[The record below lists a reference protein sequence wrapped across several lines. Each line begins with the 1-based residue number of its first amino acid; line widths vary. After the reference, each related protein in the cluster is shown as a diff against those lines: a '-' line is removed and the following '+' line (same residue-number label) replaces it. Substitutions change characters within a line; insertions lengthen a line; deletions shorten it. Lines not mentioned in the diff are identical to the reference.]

1 MNTDPSANDLR
12 TADDTPIHLIDYL
25 ERQLA
30 PFEDVPFN
38 PVDAAA
44 LSQLCMVRGEGAIP
58 LLPITEDD
66 GKQRAPSRAR
76 GLKRFA
82 QLLHIGAADDAKPVA
97 ATVPLRDLLRAEN
110 FPTMFTGLNPEKIK
124 RNLFALAASP
134 RFRAVEVGLYLSEFD
149 PAREM
154 QFAAMTFF
162 YRDMFAFVG
171 FRGTDESIVG
181 WKEDFN
187 MAYAMPVPAQDQ
199 ASRYLAAAAP
209 YLPER
214 IIVGGHS
221 KGGNLA
227 EYAALHAPADVQ
239 NRIVRVYNLDGPGF
253 KEDVRENAGTVA
265 RHNADGETGRGANGA
280 EGRSVLSVAGHSAV
294 DDAASGANGTAC
306 IGAADRTADRANRV
320 AHHGAADGAP
330 DRTSRT
336 ARNGAAAGATNR
348 MADRTADRTSTPL
361 LERFHKI
368 VPAESIVGILLHAPT
383 EPRVVRSSAHSLDQ
397 HSVFSWEVNSS
408 LTDFSYLDAL
418 PTSTAIMAKS
428 LQDWLGRYDD
438 EDRARIVDALFRA
451 IEASGAENARD
462 LLVDKNRAAR
472 FLREA
477 ARNADETDRDVLI
490 EAGRDFLGAAAG
502 SAATHAAGR
511 IGEQIG
517 RSIANL
523 MNDNGSENT
532 RS

>member
-1 MNTDPSANDLR
+1 MNTDSSANDLR

-66 GKQRAPSRAR
+66 GKQRASSRAR
-76 GLKRFA
+76 GLKRLA
-82 QLLHIGAADDAKPVA
+82 QLLHIGAADDAKPIA

-162 YRDMFAFVG
+162 YRDAFAFVG

-253 KEDVRENAGTVA
+253 KEDVRENAGTVT
-265 RHNADGETGRGANGA
+265 RHSTDGETCRGADGA
-280 EGRSVLSVAGHSAV
+280 ESRSALGTMGRSAV
-294 DDAASGANGTAC
+294 DDATSGAS
-306 IGAADRTADRANRV
+306 RT
-320 AHHGAADGAP
+320 AHHGASDC
-330 DRTSRT
+330 
-336 ARNGAAAGATNR
+336 
-348 MADRTADRTSTPL
+348 TADPASTPI
-361 LERFHKI
+361 LERFRKI

-383 EPRVVRSSAHSLDQ
+383 EPRVVRSSAHGLDQ

-477 ARNADETDRDVLI
+477 ARNADEADRDVLI

-523 MNDNGSENT
+523 MNDNGDENT

>member
-1 MNTDPSANDLR
+1 MNTDPSANDLW

-25 ERQLA
+25 EQQLA

-66 GKQRAPSRAR
+66 GKQRASSRAR
-76 GLKRFA
+76 GLKRFV

-265 RHNADGETGRGANGA
+265 RRNADGETGRGANGA
-280 EGRSVLSVAGHSAV
+280 ACN
-294 DDAASGANGTAC
+294 GAD
-306 IGAADRTADRANRV
+306 DRTADRANR
-320 AHHGAADGAP
+320 AARNGAADGAP
-330 DRTSRT
+330 GRTSRA

-348 MADRTADRTSTPL
+348 TADPASTPL
-361 LERFHKI
+361 LERFRKI

-383 EPRVVRSSAHSLDQ
+383 EPRVVRSSAHGLDQ

-477 ARNADETDRDVLI
+477 ARNADEADRDVLI

-523 MNDNGSENT
+523 MNDTGDENT

>member
-1 MNTDPSANDLR
+1 MNTDSSANDLR

-66 GKQRAPSRAR
+66 GKQRASSRAR
-76 GLKRFA
+76 GLKRFV

-134 RFRAVEVGLYLSEFD
+134 RFRAVKVGLYLSEFD

-162 YRDMFAFVG
+162 YRDAFAFVG

-199 ASRYLAAAAP
+199 ASRYLATAAP

-253 KEDVRENAGTVA
+253 KEDVRENAETA
-265 RHNADGETGRGANGA
+265 AQHSADGETGRGAHGA
-280 EGRSVLSVAGHSAV
+280 AR
-294 DDAASGANGTAC
+294 N
-306 IGAADRTADRANRV
+306 GAADRTADRANKAAR
-320 AHHGAADGAP
+320 HGAADGAP
-330 DRTSRT
+330 GRTSRA

-348 MADRTADRTSTPL
+348 ASDCTADPASTPI
-361 LERFHKI
+361 LERFRKI

-383 EPRVVRSSAHSLDQ
+383 EPRVVRSSAHGLDQ

-477 ARNADETDRDVLI
+477 ARNADEADRDVLI

-523 MNDNGSENT
+523 MNDTGDENT

>member
-1 MNTDPSANDLR
+1 MNTDSSANDLR

-58 LLPITEDD
+58 LLPITEDG
-66 GKQRAPSRAR
+66 GKQRASSRAR
-76 GLKRFA
+76 GLKRFV

-134 RFRAVEVGLYLSEFD
+134 RFRAVKVGLYLSEFD

-162 YRDMFAFVG
+162 YRDAFAFVG

-199 ASRYLAAAAP
+199 ASRYLATAAP

-253 KEDVRENAGTVA
+253 KEDVRENAETA
-265 RHNADGETGRGANGA
+265 AQHSADGETGRGAHGA
-280 EGRSVLSVAGHSAV
+280 AR
-294 DDAASGANGTAC
+294 N
-306 IGAADRTADRANRV
+306 GAADRTADRANKAAR
-320 AHHGAADGAP
+320 HGAADGAP
-330 DRTSRT
+330 GRTSRA

-348 MADRTADRTSTPL
+348 ASDCTADPASTPI
-361 LERFHKI
+361 LERFRKI

-383 EPRVVRSSAHSLDQ
+383 EPRVVRSSAHGLDQ

-477 ARNADETDRDVLI
+477 ARNADEADRDVLI

-523 MNDNGSENT
+523 MNDTGDENT

>member
-25 ERQLA
+25 EQQLA

-66 GKQRAPSRAR
+66 GKQRASSRAR
-76 GLKRFA
+76 GLKRLA
-82 QLLHIGAADDAKPVA
+82 QLLHIGAADDAKPIA

-134 RFRAVEVGLYLSEFD
+134 RFRAVKVGLYLSEFD

-199 ASRYLAAAAP
+199 ALRYLAAAAP

-253 KEDVRENAGTVA
+253 KEDVRENDGTVA

-280 EGRSVLSVAGHSAV
+280 
-294 DDAASGANGTAC
+294 
-306 IGAADRTADRANRV
+306 
-320 AHHGAADGAP
+320 
-330 DRTSRT
+330 

-348 MADRTADRTSTPL
+348 MADRASTPL

-462 LLVDKNRAAR
+462 LLVDRNRAAR

-477 ARNADETDRDVLI
+477 ARNADEADRDVLI

-523 MNDNGSENT
+523 MNDTGDENT

>member
-25 ERQLA
+25 EQQLA

-66 GKQRAPSRAR
+66 GKQRASSRAR
-76 GLKRFA
+76 GLKRLA

-162 YRDMFAFVG
+162 YRDAFAFVG

-199 ASRYLAAAAP
+199 ASRYLATAAP

-253 KEDVRENAGTVA
+253 KEDVRENAETAA
-265 RHNADGETGRGANGA
+265 RHRTDGETCRGADGA
-280 EGRSVLSVAGHSAV
+280 ESRSALGTMGRSAV
-294 DDAASGANGTAC
+294 DDATSGASRTARN
-306 IGAADRTADRANRV
+306 GAADRTADRANKAAR
-320 AHHGAADGAP
+320 HGAADC
-330 DRTSRT
+330 
-336 ARNGAAAGATNR
+336 
-348 MADRTADRTSTPL
+348 TADPASTPI
-361 LERFHKI
+361 LERFRKI

-383 EPRVVRSSAHSLDQ
+383 EPRVVRSSAHGLDQ

-477 ARNADETDRDVLI
+477 ARNADEADRDVLI

-523 MNDNGSENT
+523 MNDTGDENT

>member
-1 MNTDPSANDLR
+1 MNTDSSANDLR

-25 ERQLA
+25 EQQLA

-66 GKQRAPSRAR
+66 GKQRASSRAR
-76 GLKRFA
+76 GLKRLA

-280 EGRSVLSVAGHSAV
+280 ACN
-294 DDAASGANGTAC
+294 GAD
-306 IGAADRTADRANRV
+306 DRTADRANR
-320 AHHGAADGAP
+320 AARNGAADGAP
-330 DRTSRT
+330 GRTSRA

-348 MADRTADRTSTPL
+348 MADRASTPL

-383 EPRVVRSSAHSLDQ
+383 EPRVVRSSAHGLEQ

-477 ARNADETDRDVLI
+477 ARNADEADRDVLI

-523 MNDNGSENT
+523 MNDTGDENT

>member
-1 MNTDPSANDLR
+1 MNTDSSANDLW

-25 ERQLA
+25 EQQLA

-66 GKQRAPSRAR
+66 GKQRASSRTR
-76 GLKRFA
+76 GLKRLA

-134 RFRAVEVGLYLSEFD
+134 RFRAVEVGLYLSEFN

-162 YRDMFAFVG
+162 YRDAFAFVG

-227 EYAALHAPADVQ
+227 EYAALHAPADMQ

-265 RHNADGETGRGANGA
+265 RHSTDGETCLGADGA
-280 EGRSVLSVAGHSAV
+280 ESRSALGTMGRSAV
-294 DDAASGANGTAC
+294 DDATSGAS
-306 IGAADRTADRANRV
+306 RT

-330 DRTSRT
+330 GRTSRA

-348 MADRTADRTSTPL
+348 MADPASTPI
-361 LERFHKI
+361 LERFRKI

-383 EPRVVRSSAHSLDQ
+383 EPRVVRSSAHGLDQ

-438 EDRARIVDALFRA
+438 EDLARIVDALFRA

-477 ARNADETDRDVLI
+477 ARNADEADRDVLI

-517 RSIANL
+517 RSIAHL
-523 MNDNGSENT
+523 MNDTGDENT

>member
-1 MNTDPSANDLR
+1 MNTDSSANDLW

-25 ERQLA
+25 EQQLA

-66 GKQRAPSRAR
+66 GKQRASSRAR
-76 GLKRFA
+76 GLKRLA
-82 QLLHIGAADDAKPVA
+82 QLLHIGAADDAKSVA

-162 YRDMFAFVG
+162 YRDAFAFVG

-199 ASRYLAAAAP
+199 ASRYLATAAP

-253 KEDVRENAGTVA
+253 KEDVRENAGTVT
-265 RHNADGETGRGANGA
+265 RHSTDGETCRGADGA
-280 EGRSVLSVAGHSAV
+280 ESRSALGTMGRSAV
-294 DDAASGANGTAC
+294 DDATSGAS
-306 IGAADRTADRANRV
+306 RT
-320 AHHGAADGAP
+320 AHHGASDC
-330 DRTSRT
+330 
-336 ARNGAAAGATNR
+336 
-348 MADRTADRTSTPL
+348 TADPASTPI
-361 LERFHKI
+361 LERFRKI

-383 EPRVVRSSAHSLDQ
+383 EPRVVRSSAHGLDQ

-477 ARNADETDRDVLI
+477 ARNADEADRDVLI

-523 MNDNGSENT
+523 MNDTGDENT

>member
-1 MNTDPSANDLR
+1 MNTDSSANDLR

-66 GKQRAPSRAR
+66 GKQRATSRAR
-76 GLKRFA
+76 GLKRLA
-82 QLLHIGAADDAKPVA
+82 QLLHIGAADDAKPIA

-162 YRDMFAFVG
+162 YRDAFAFVG

-199 ASRYLAAAAP
+199 ASRYLATAAP

-253 KEDVRENAGTVA
+253 KEDVRENAGTVT
-265 RHNADGETGRGANGA
+265 RHNADGETGRSANGA
-280 EGRSVLSVAGHSAV
+280 
-294 DDAASGANGTAC
+294 AC
-306 IGAADRTADRANRV
+306 NGAADRTADRANRA

-330 DRTSRT
+330 GRTSRA

-348 MADRTADRTSTPL
+348 MADPASTPL
-361 LERFHKI
+361 LERFRKI

-383 EPRVVRSSAHSLDQ
+383 EPRVVRSSAHGLDQ

-477 ARNADETDRDVLI
+477 ARNADEADRDVLI

-523 MNDNGSENT
+523 VNDTGDENT

>member
-1 MNTDPSANDLR
+1 MNTDSSANDLR

-25 ERQLA
+25 EQQLA

-66 GKQRAPSRAR
+66 GKQRASSRAR
-76 GLKRFA
+76 GLKRLA

-280 EGRSVLSVAGHSAV
+280 AR
-294 DDAASGANGTAC
+294 N
-306 IGAADRTADRANRV
+306 
-320 AHHGAADGAP
+320 GAADGAP
-330 DRTSRT
+330 GRTSRA

-348 MADRTADRTSTPL
+348 MADRASTPL

-383 EPRVVRSSAHSLDQ
+383 EPRVVRSSAHGLDQ

-477 ARNADETDRDVLI
+477 ARNADEADRDVLI

-523 MNDNGSENT
+523 MNDTGDENT

>member
-25 ERQLA
+25 EQQLA

-66 GKQRAPSRAR
+66 GKQRASSRAR
-76 GLKRFA
+76 GLKRFV

-280 EGRSVLSVAGHSAV
+280 ACN
-294 DDAASGANGTAC
+294 GAD
-306 IGAADRTADRANRV
+306 DRTADRANR
-320 AHHGAADGAP
+320 AARNGAADGAP
-330 DRTSRT
+330 GRTSRA

-348 MADRTADRTSTPL
+348 MADRASTPL

-477 ARNADETDRDVLI
+477 ARNADEADRDVLI

-523 MNDNGSENT
+523 MNDTGDENT

>member
-1 MNTDPSANDLR
+1 MNTDSSANDLR

-265 RHNADGETGRGANGA
+265 RHNADGETGRGA
-280 EGRSVLSVAGHSAV
+280 
-294 DDAASGANGTAC
+294 
-306 IGAADRTADRANRV
+306 
-320 AHHGAADGAP
+320 ADGAP
-330 DRTSRT
+330 DRTSRA

-348 MADRTADRTSTPL
+348 MVDRTADRASTPL

>member
-1 MNTDPSANDLR
+1 MNTDSSANDLW

-25 ERQLA
+25 EQQLA

-66 GKQRAPSRAR
+66 GKQRASSRAR
-76 GLKRFA
+76 GLKRLA

-162 YRDMFAFVG
+162 YRDAFAFVG

-199 ASRYLAAAAP
+199 ASRYLATAAP

-253 KEDVRENAGTVA
+253 KEDVRENAGTAA
-265 RHNADGETGRGANGA
+265 RHRTDGETCRGADGA
-280 EGRSVLSVAGHSAV
+280 ESRSALGTMGRSAV
-294 DDAASGANGTAC
+294 DDATSGAS
-306 IGAADRTADRANRV
+306 RT
-320 AHHGAADGAP
+320 AHHGASDC
-330 DRTSRT
+330 
-336 ARNGAAAGATNR
+336 
-348 MADRTADRTSTPL
+348 TADPASTPI
-361 LERFHKI
+361 LERFRKI

-383 EPRVVRSSAHSLDQ
+383 EPRVVRSSAHGLDQ

-477 ARNADETDRDVLI
+477 ARNADEADRDVLI

-523 MNDNGSENT
+523 MNDTGDENT

>member
-1 MNTDPSANDLR
+1 MNTDSSANDLR

-66 GKQRAPSRAR
+66 GKQRATSRAR
-76 GLKRFA
+76 GLKRLA

-162 YRDMFAFVG
+162 YRDAFAFVG

-199 ASRYLAAAAP
+199 ASRYLATAAP

-253 KEDVRENAGTVA
+253 KEDVRENAGTVT
-265 RHNADGETGRGANGA
+265 RHSTDGETCRGADGA
-280 EGRSVLSVAGHSAV
+280 ESRSALGTMERSAV
-294 DDAASGANGTAC
+294 DDATSGAS
-306 IGAADRTADRANRV
+306 RT
-320 AHHGAADGAP
+320 AHHGASDC
-330 DRTSRT
+330 
-336 ARNGAAAGATNR
+336 
-348 MADRTADRTSTPL
+348 TADPASTPI
-361 LERFHKI
+361 LERFRKI

-383 EPRVVRSSAHSLDQ
+383 EPRVVRSSAHGLDQ

-477 ARNADETDRDVLI
+477 ARNADEADRDVLI

-523 MNDNGSENT
+523 MNDTGDENT

>member
-1 MNTDPSANDLR
+1 MNTDSSANDLR
-12 TADDTPIHLIDYL
+12 TADDTSIHLIDYL

-66 GKQRAPSRAR
+66 GKQRASSRAR
-76 GLKRFA
+76 GLKRFV

-253 KEDVRENAGTVA
+253 KKDVRENAETA
-265 RHNADGETGRGANGA
+265 AQHSADGETGRGAHGA
-280 EGRSVLSVAGHSAV
+280 ESRDALGTMGRSAV
-294 DDAASGANGTAC
+294 NNAASGASRTARNGAD
-306 IGAADRTADRANRV
+306 DRTADRANKAAR
-320 AHHGAADGAP
+320 HGAADGAP
-330 DRTSRT
+330 GRTSRA

-348 MADRTADRTSTPL
+348 ASDCTADPASTPL
-361 LERFHKI
+361 LERFRKI

-383 EPRVVRSSAHSLDQ
+383 EPRVVRSSAHGLDQ

-477 ARNADETDRDVLI
+477 ARNADEADRDVLI

-523 MNDNGSENT
+523 MNDTGDENT

>member
-1 MNTDPSANDLR
+1 MNTDSSANDLR

-66 GKQRAPSRAR
+66 GKQRASSRAR
-76 GLKRFA
+76 GLKRLA
-82 QLLHIGAADDAKPVA
+82 QLLHIGAADDAKPIA

-253 KEDVRENAGTVA
+253 KEDVRENAETA
-265 RHNADGETGRGANGA
+265 AQHSADGETGRGAHGA
-280 EGRSVLSVAGHSAV
+280 ESRDALGTMGRSAV
-294 DDAASGANGTAC
+294 NNAASGAS
-306 IGAADRTADRANRV
+306 RA
-320 AHHGAADGAP
+320 
-330 DRTSRT
+330 

-348 MADRTADRTSTPL
+348 MADRASTPL
-361 LERFHKI
+361 LERFRKI

-383 EPRVVRSSAHSLDQ
+383 EPRVVRSSAHGLDQ

-477 ARNADETDRDVLI
+477 ARNADEADRDVLI

-523 MNDNGSENT
+523 MNDNGDENT

>member
-25 ERQLA
+25 EQQLA

-66 GKQRAPSRAR
+66 GKQRASSRAR
-76 GLKRFA
+76 GLKRFV

-265 RHNADGETGRGANGA
+265 RRNADGETGRGANGA
-280 EGRSVLSVAGHSAV
+280 ACN
-294 DDAASGANGTAC
+294 GAD
-306 IGAADRTADRANRV
+306 DRTADRANR
-320 AHHGAADGAP
+320 AARNGAADGAP
-330 DRTSRT
+330 GRTSRA

-348 MADRTADRTSTPL
+348 MADRASTPL

-477 ARNADETDRDVLI
+477 ARNADEADRDVLI

-523 MNDNGSENT
+523 MNDTGDENT

>member
-25 ERQLA
+25 EQQLA

-66 GKQRAPSRAR
+66 GKQRASSRAR
-76 GLKRFA
+76 GLKRLA
-82 QLLHIGAADDAKPVA
+82 QLLHIGAADDAKPIA

-134 RFRAVEVGLYLSEFD
+134 RFRAVKVGLYLSEFD

-199 ASRYLAAAAP
+199 ALRYLAAAAP

-253 KEDVRENAGTVA
+253 KEDVRENDGTVA

-280 EGRSVLSVAGHSAV
+280 
-294 DDAASGANGTAC
+294 
-306 IGAADRTADRANRV
+306 
-320 AHHGAADGAP
+320 
-330 DRTSRT
+330 

-348 MADRTADRTSTPL
+348 MADRASTPL

-462 LLVDKNRAAR
+462 LLVDRNRAAR

-477 ARNADETDRDVLI
+477 ARNADEADRDVLI

>member
-1 MNTDPSANDLR
+1 MNTDSSANDLW

-25 ERQLA
+25 EQQLA

-44 LSQLCMVRGEGAIP
+44 LSQLCMVRGESAIP

-66 GKQRAPSRAR
+66 GKQRATSRAR
-76 GLKRFA
+76 GLKRLA
-82 QLLHIGAADDAKPVA
+82 QLLHIGAADDAKPIA

-162 YRDMFAFVG
+162 YRDAFAFVG

-199 ASRYLAAAAP
+199 ASRYLATAAP

-253 KEDVRENAGTVA
+253 KEDVRENARTVT
-265 RHNADGETGRGANGA
+265 RHSTDGETCRGADGA
-280 EGRSVLSVAGHSAV
+280 ESRSALGTMGRSAV
-294 DDAASGANGTAC
+294 DDATSGAS
-306 IGAADRTADRANRV
+306 RT
-320 AHHGAADGAP
+320 AHHGASDC
-330 DRTSRT
+330 
-336 ARNGAAAGATNR
+336 
-348 MADRTADRTSTPL
+348 TADPASTPI
-361 LERFHKI
+361 LERFRKI

-383 EPRVVRSSAHSLDQ
+383 EPRVVRSSAHGLDQ

-477 ARNADETDRDVLI
+477 ARNADEADRDVLI

-523 MNDNGSENT
+523 MNDTGDENT

>member
-1 MNTDPSANDLR
+1 MNTDSSANDLW

-25 ERQLA
+25 EQQLA

-66 GKQRAPSRAR
+66 GKQRASSRAR
-76 GLKRFA
+76 GLKRLA

-162 YRDMFAFVG
+162 YRDAFAFVG

-199 ASRYLAAAAP
+199 ASRYLVAAAP

-253 KEDVRENAGTVA
+253 KEDVRENAGTAA
-265 RHNADGETGRGANGA
+265 RHRTDGETCRGADGA
-280 EGRSVLSVAGHSAV
+280 ESRSALGTMGRSAV
-294 DDAASGANGTAC
+294 DDATSGASRTAHHSASDC
-306 IGAADRTADRANRV
+306 TADRA
-320 AHHGAADGAP
+320 
-330 DRTSRT
+330 
-336 ARNGAAAGATNR
+336 
-348 MADRTADRTSTPL
+348 STPI
-361 LERFHKI
+361 LERFRKI

-383 EPRVVRSSAHSLDQ
+383 EPRVVRSSAHGLDQ

-477 ARNADETDRDVLI
+477 ARNADEADRDVLI

-523 MNDNGSENT
+523 MNDNGDENT

>member
-66 GKQRAPSRAR
+66 GKQRASSRAR
-76 GLKRFA
+76 GLKRFV

-280 EGRSVLSVAGHSAV
+280 ESRDALGTMGRSAV
-294 DDAASGANGTAC
+294 NNAASGASRTAC
-306 IGAADRTADRANRV
+306 NGASDCTADRA
-320 AHHGAADGAP
+320 
-330 DRTSRT
+330 
-336 ARNGAAAGATNR
+336 
-348 MADRTADRTSTPL
+348 STPI
-361 LERFHKI
+361 LERFRKI

-383 EPRVVRSSAHSLDQ
+383 EPRVVRSSAHGLNQ
-397 HSVFSWEVNSS
+397 HSVFSWEVNNS

-477 ARNADETDRDVLI
+477 ARNADEADRDALI

-523 MNDNGSENT
+523 MNDTGDENT

>member
-1 MNTDPSANDLR
+1 MNTDSSANDLR

-66 GKQRAPSRAR
+66 GKQRASSRAR
-76 GLKRFA
+76 GLKRFV

-280 EGRSVLSVAGHSAV
+280 ACN
-294 DDAASGANGTAC
+294 GAD
-306 IGAADRTADRANRV
+306 DRTADRANR
-320 AHHGAADGAP
+320 AARNGAADGAP
-330 DRTSRT
+330 GRTSRA

-348 MADRTADRTSTPL
+348 ASDRTTNPASTPI
-361 LERFHKI
+361 LERFRKI

-383 EPRVVRSSAHSLDQ
+383 EPRVVRSSAHGLDQ

-477 ARNADETDRDVLI
+477 ARNADEADRDVLI

-517 RSIANL
+517 RSITNL
-523 MNDNGSENT
+523 MNDTGDENT

>member
-1 MNTDPSANDLR
+1 MNTDSSANDLW

-66 GKQRAPSRAR
+66 GKQRASSRAR
-76 GLKRFA
+76 GLKRLA

-162 YRDMFAFVG
+162 YRDAFAFVG

-199 ASRYLAAAAP
+199 ASRYLATAAP
-209 YLPER
+209 HLPER

-253 KEDVRENAGTVA
+253 KEDVRENTGTVT
-265 RHNADGETGRGANGA
+265 RHSTDGETGRGANGA
-280 EGRSVLSVAGHSAV
+280 
-294 DDAASGANGTAC
+294 AC
-306 IGAADRTADRANRV
+306 NGAADRTADRANRA

-330 DRTSRT
+330 GRTSRA

-348 MADRTADRTSTPL
+348 MADRASTPL
-361 LERFHKI
+361 LERFRKI

-383 EPRVVRSSAHSLDQ
+383 EPRVVRSSAHGLDQ

-477 ARNADETDRDVLI
+477 ARNADEADRDVLI

-523 MNDNGSENT
+523 MNDTGDENT

>member
-25 ERQLA
+25 EQQLA

-66 GKQRAPSRAR
+66 GKQRASSRAR
-76 GLKRFA
+76 GLKRLA

-110 FPTMFTGLNPEKIK
+110 FPTMFTGLNPEKTK

-280 EGRSVLSVAGHSAV
+280 ARN
-294 DDAASGANGTAC
+294 GAD
-306 IGAADRTADRANRV
+306 DRTADRANR
-320 AHHGAADGAP
+320 AARNGAADGAP
-330 DRTSRT
+330 GRTSRA

-348 MADRTADRTSTPL
+348 MADRASTPL

-383 EPRVVRSSAHSLDQ
+383 EPRVVRSSAHGLDQ

-477 ARNADETDRDVLI
+477 ARNADEADRDVLI

-523 MNDNGSENT
+523 MNDTGDENT

>member
-1 MNTDPSANDLR
+1 MNTDSSANDLR

-66 GKQRAPSRAR
+66 GKQRATSRAR
-76 GLKRFA
+76 GLKRLA

-162 YRDMFAFVG
+162 YRDAFAFVG

-199 ASRYLAAAAP
+199 ASRYLATAAP

-253 KEDVRENAGTVA
+253 KEDVRENAGTVT
-265 RHNADGETGRGANGA
+265 RHSTDGETCRGADGA
-280 EGRSVLSVAGHSAV
+280 ESRSALGTMGRSAV
-294 DDAASGANGTAC
+294 DDATSGAS
-306 IGAADRTADRANRV
+306 RT
-320 AHHGAADGAP
+320 AHHGASDC
-330 DRTSRT
+330 
-336 ARNGAAAGATNR
+336 
-348 MADRTADRTSTPL
+348 TADPASTPI
-361 LERFHKI
+361 LERFRKI

-383 EPRVVRSSAHSLDQ
+383 EPRVVRSSAHGLDQ

-408 LTDFSYLDAL
+408 LTDFSYLGAL

-477 ARNADETDRDVLI
+477 ARNADEADRDVLI

-523 MNDNGSENT
+523 MNDTGDENT

>member
-1 MNTDPSANDLR
+1 MNTDSSANDLR

-66 GKQRAPSRAR
+66 GKQRASSRAR
-76 GLKRFA
+76 GLKRFV

-280 EGRSVLSVAGHSAV
+280 AR
-294 DDAASGANGTAC
+294 N
-306 IGAADRTADRANRV
+306 GAADRTADRANKAAR
-320 AHHGAADGAP
+320 HGAADGAP
-330 DRTSRT
+330 GRTSRA

-348 MADRTADRTSTPL
+348 ASDRTTDPASTPI
-361 LERFHKI
+361 LERFRKI

-383 EPRVVRSSAHSLDQ
+383 EPRVVRSSAHGLDQ

-428 LQDWLGRYDD
+428 LQDWLGRYGD

-477 ARNADETDRDVLI
+477 ARNADEADRDVLI

-523 MNDNGSENT
+523 MNDTGDENT

>member
-1 MNTDPSANDLR
+1 MNTDSSANDLW

-25 ERQLA
+25 EQQLA

-66 GKQRAPSRAR
+66 GKQRASSRAR
-76 GLKRFA
+76 GLKRLA

-162 YRDMFAFVG
+162 YRDAFAFVG

-199 ASRYLAAAAP
+199 ASRYLATAAP

-253 KEDVRENAGTVA
+253 KEDVRENAGTVT
-265 RHNADGETGRGANGA
+265 RHSTDGETCRGADGA
-280 EGRSVLSVAGHSAV
+280 ESRSALGTMGLSAV
-294 DDAASGANGTAC
+294 DDVTSGAS
-306 IGAADRTADRANRV
+306 RT
-320 AHHGAADGAP
+320 AHHGASDC
-330 DRTSRT
+330 
-336 ARNGAAAGATNR
+336 
-348 MADRTADRTSTPL
+348 TADPASTPI
-361 LERFHKI
+361 LERFRKI

-383 EPRVVRSSAHSLDQ
+383 EPRVVRSSAHGLDQ

-418 PTSTAIMAKS
+418 PASTAIMAKS

-477 ARNADETDRDVLI
+477 ARNADEADRDVLI

-511 IGEQIG
+511 IGKQIG

-523 MNDNGSENT
+523 MNDTGDENT

>member
-25 ERQLA
+25 EQQLA

-38 PVDAAA
+38 SVDAAA

-66 GKQRAPSRAR
+66 GKQRASSRAR
-76 GLKRFA
+76 GLKRFV

-162 YRDMFAFVG
+162 YRDAFAFVG

-209 YLPER
+209 CLPER

-280 EGRSVLSVAGHSAV
+280 AR
-294 DDAASGANGTAC
+294 N
-306 IGAADRTADRANRV
+306 GAADRTADRANKAAR
-320 AHHGAADGAP
+320 HGAADGAP
-330 DRTSRT
+330 GRTSRA

-348 MADRTADRTSTPL
+348 ASDRTTDPASTPI
-361 LERFHKI
+361 LERFRKI

-383 EPRVVRSSAHSLDQ
+383 EPRVVRSSAHGLDQ

-477 ARNADETDRDVLI
+477 ARNADEADRDVLI

-523 MNDNGSENT
+523 MNDTGDENT

>member
-66 GKQRAPSRAR
+66 GKQRASSRAR
-76 GLKRFA
+76 GLKRFV
-82 QLLHIGAADDAKPVA
+82 QLLHIGAADDAKPIA
-97 ATVPLRDLLRAEN
+97 STVPLRDLLRAEN

-227 EYAALHAPADVQ
+227 EYAAFHAPADVQ

-280 EGRSVLSVAGHSAV
+280 ACN
-294 DDAASGANGTAC
+294 GAD
-306 IGAADRTADRANRV
+306 DRTADRANR
-320 AHHGAADGAP
+320 AARNGAADGAP
-330 DRTSRT
+330 GRTSRA

-348 MADRTADRTSTPL
+348 TADPASTPL
-361 LERFHKI
+361 LERFRKI

-383 EPRVVRSSAHSLDQ
+383 EPRVVRSSAHGLDQ

-462 LLVDKNRAAR
+462 LLVNKNRAAR

-477 ARNADETDRDVLI
+477 ARNADEADRDVLI

-523 MNDNGSENT
+523 MNDTGDENT

>member
-1 MNTDPSANDLR
+1 MNTDSSANDLR

-66 GKQRAPSRAR
+66 GKQRATSRAR
-76 GLKRFA
+76 GLKRLA

-253 KEDVRENAGTVA
+253 KEDVRENAGTAA

-280 EGRSVLSVAGHSAV
+280 AR
-294 DDAASGANGTAC
+294 N
-306 IGAADRTADRANRV
+306 GAADRTADRANKAAR
-320 AHHGAADGAP
+320 HGAADGAP
-330 DRTSRT
+330 GRTSRA

-348 MADRTADRTSTPL
+348 ASDCTADPASTPL
-361 LERFHKI
+361 LERFRKI

-383 EPRVVRSSAHSLDQ
+383 EPRVVRSSAHGLDQ

-477 ARNADETDRDVLI
+477 ARNADEADRDVLI

-502 SAATHAAGR
+502 SAATHAAGH

-523 MNDNGSENT
+523 MNDTGDENT

>member
-1 MNTDPSANDLR
+1 MNTDSSANDLQ

-44 LSQLCMVRGEGAIP
+44 LSQLCMVRAEGAIP

-66 GKQRAPSRAR
+66 GKQRASSRAR
-76 GLKRFA
+76 GLKRLA
-82 QLLHIGAADDAKPVA
+82 QLLHIGAADDAKPIA

-162 YRDMFAFVG
+162 YRDAFAFVG

-253 KEDVRENAGTVA
+253 KEDVRENAETA
-265 RHNADGETGRGANGA
+265 AQHSADGETGRGAHGA
-280 EGRSVLSVAGHSAV
+280 ES
-294 DDAASGANGTAC
+294 N
-306 IGAADRTADRANRV
+306 GAADRTADRANRA

-330 DRTSRT
+330 GRTSRA

-348 MADRTADRTSTPL
+348 MTNPASTPL
-361 LERFHKI
+361 LERFRKI

-383 EPRVVRSSAHSLDQ
+383 EPRVVRSSAHGLDQ
-397 HSVFSWEVNSS
+397 HSVFSWRVNSS

-477 ARNADETDRDVLI
+477 ARNADEADRDVLI

-523 MNDNGSENT
+523 MNDTGDENT
-532 RS
+532 RP

>member
-1 MNTDPSANDLR
+1 MNTDSSANDLG

-25 ERQLA
+25 EQQLA

-66 GKQRAPSRAR
+66 GKQRASSRAR
-76 GLKRFA
+76 GLKRLA

-162 YRDMFAFVG
+162 YRDAFAFVG

-227 EYAALHAPADVQ
+227 EYAALHAPADAQ

-253 KEDVRENAGTVA
+253 KKDVRENAGTVT
-265 RHNADGETGRGANGA
+265 RYSTDGETCRGADGA
-280 EGRSVLSVAGHSAV
+280 ESRSALGTMGRSAV
-294 DDAASGANGTAC
+294 DDATSGAS
-306 IGAADRTADRANRV
+306 RT
-320 AHHGAADGAP
+320 AHHGASDC
-330 DRTSRT
+330 
-336 ARNGAAAGATNR
+336 
-348 MADRTADRTSTPL
+348 TADPASTPI
-361 LERFHKI
+361 LERFRKI

-383 EPRVVRSSAHSLDQ
+383 EPRVVRSSAHGLDQ

-477 ARNADETDRDVLI
+477 ARNADEADRDVLI

-523 MNDNGSENT
+523 MNDTGDENT

>member
-1 MNTDPSANDLR
+1 MNTDSSANDLR

-66 GKQRAPSRAR
+66 GKQRASSRAR
-76 GLKRFA
+76 GLKRLA

-162 YRDMFAFVG
+162 YRDAFAFVG

-253 KEDVRENAGTVA
+253 KEDVRENAETA
-265 RHNADGETGRGANGA
+265 AQHSADGETGRGAHGA
-280 EGRSVLSVAGHSAV
+280 ESRDALGTMGRSAV
-294 DDAASGANGTAC
+294 NNAASGASRTARN
-306 IGAADRTADRANRV
+306 GAADRTADRANKA
-320 AHHGAADGAP
+320 AHHGASDC
-330 DRTSRT
+330 
-336 ARNGAAAGATNR
+336 
-348 MADRTADRTSTPL
+348 TADRASTPL

-477 ARNADETDRDVLI
+477 ARNADEADRDVLI

-523 MNDNGSENT
+523 MNDNGDENT

>member
-25 ERQLA
+25 EQQLA

-66 GKQRAPSRAR
+66 GKQRASSRAR
-76 GLKRFA
+76 GLKRFV

-280 EGRSVLSVAGHSAV
+280 ACN
-294 DDAASGANGTAC
+294 GAD
-306 IGAADRTADRANRV
+306 DRTADRANR
-320 AHHGAADGAP
+320 A
-330 DRTSRT
+330 

-348 MADRTADRTSTPL
+348 MADRASTPL

-477 ARNADETDRDVLI
+477 ARNADEADRDVLI

-523 MNDNGSENT
+523 MNDTGDENT

>member
-1 MNTDPSANDLR
+1 MNTDSSANDLW
-12 TADDTPIHLIDYL
+12 TTDDTPIHLIDYL
-25 ERQLA
+25 EQQLA

-66 GKQRAPSRAR
+66 GKQRATSRAR
-76 GLKRFA
+76 GLKRLA

-162 YRDMFAFVG
+162 YRDAFAFVG

-199 ASRYLAAAAP
+199 ASRYLATAAP

-253 KEDVRENAGTVA
+253 KEDVRENAGTVT
-265 RHNADGETGRGANGA
+265 RHSTDGETCRGADGA
-280 EGRSVLSVAGHSAV
+280 ESRSALGTMGRSAV
-294 DDAASGANGTAC
+294 DDATSGAS
-306 IGAADRTADRANRV
+306 RT
-320 AHHGAADGAP
+320 AHHGASDC
-330 DRTSRT
+330 
-336 ARNGAAAGATNR
+336 
-348 MADRTADRTSTPL
+348 TADPASTPI
-361 LERFHKI
+361 LERFRKI

-383 EPRVVRSSAHSLDQ
+383 EPRVVRSSAHGLDQ

-477 ARNADETDRDVLI
+477 ARNADEADRDVLI

-523 MNDNGSENT
+523 MNDTGDENT

>member
-1 MNTDPSANDLR
+1 MNTDSSANDLR

-25 ERQLA
+25 EQQLA

-66 GKQRAPSRAR
+66 GKQRASSRAR
-76 GLKRFA
+76 GLKRLA

-280 EGRSVLSVAGHSAV
+280 ACN
-294 DDAASGANGTAC
+294 GAD
-306 IGAADRTADRANRV
+306 DRTADRANR
-320 AHHGAADGAP
+320 AARNGAADGAP
-330 DRTSRT
+330 GRTSRA

-348 MADRTADRTSTPL
+348 MADRASTPL

-383 EPRVVRSSAHSLDQ
+383 EPRVVRSSAHGLDQ

-477 ARNADETDRDVLI
+477 ARNADEADRDVLI

-523 MNDNGSENT
+523 MNDTGDENT

>member
-25 ERQLA
+25 EQQLA

-66 GKQRAPSRAR
+66 GKQRASSRAR
-76 GLKRFA
+76 GLKRFV

-280 EGRSVLSVAGHSAV
+280 ACN
-294 DDAASGANGTAC
+294 GAD
-306 IGAADRTADRANRV
+306 DRTADRANR
-320 AHHGAADGAP
+320 AARNGAADGAP
-330 DRTSRT
+330 GRTSRA

-348 MADRTADRTSTPL
+348 TADPASTPL
-361 LERFHKI
+361 LERFRKI

-383 EPRVVRSSAHSLDQ
+383 EPRVVRSSAHGLDQ

-477 ARNADETDRDVLI
+477 ARNADEADRDVLI

-523 MNDNGSENT
+523 MNDTGDENT

>member
-25 ERQLA
+25 EQQLA

-66 GKQRAPSRAR
+66 GKQRASSRAR
-76 GLKRFA
+76 GLKRFV

-280 EGRSVLSVAGHSAV
+280 
-294 DDAASGANGTAC
+294 AC
-306 IGAADRTADRANRV
+306 NGAADRTADRASRT

-330 DRTSRT
+330 GRTSRA

-348 MADRTADRTSTPL
+348 TSDRTTDPASTPI
-361 LERFHKI
+361 LERFRKI

-383 EPRVVRSSAHSLDQ
+383 EPRVVRSSAHGLDQ

-477 ARNADETDRDVLI
+477 ARNADEADRDVLI

-523 MNDNGSENT
+523 MNDTGDENT